1 MPVPIKNSQGGQQ
14 PPFTQTMQTP
24 FGQMNP
30 NQYYQQRDA
39 FIQTANDQMGQYMA
53 NGGVYQGQGAPPPT
67 WGQQPQFNPMQM
79 WGQAGDMVQQGW
91 QNPYAQQPYGQQYG
105 GGGYMGQPPA
115 APPAPPQQTPPP
127 AAPQQQPSPMA
138 TYLQSMGGALN
149 SGMPTPA
156 EGPNLIRDLIGDFNR
171 AAMQPEKR
179 GGSGRGYEAAY
190 QQVLKAAQDSGAFPQ
205 EEMDKL
211 TAEYDYRKKQD
222 EATKRLT
229 AAGMD
234 PSAYHYLMKQER
246 EGRAAFKPLRPEEKL
261 LTGADVTSLP
271 MFGDLQRGDRVTK
284 RDTPSGPEYTI
295 YDWRGVDKA
304 TVGEDG
310 AYRIRRKAGP
320 SKKEPEY
327 QGALSAAE
335 ASDPNAT
342 ADAVWRSGLAQQQ
355 QDLMRK
361 ASMAAVANGSFNNVT
376 GQWTQKDALARVSAA
391 NQAASGQPTDQAD
404 QLQKSR
410 AAHMAAINSQANKQ
424 WLVSMSPA
432 NRRIYS
438 MMQQI

>member
-1 MPVPIKNSQGGQQ
+1 MSMIFPDGSRTVTLGGFGGQKSQAQPQKPSWQKQDGSFDYMGWMNSPGRYSPDAQQAWQQAGSPKSFRPGQAQPIQPQSQGSPYGQQ

-105 GGGYMGQPPA
+105 GGGHLGHFGNAHEWQPPA
-115 APPAPPQQTPPP
+115 APP
-127 AAPQQQPSPMA
+127 QQPSPMA

-342 ADAVWRSGLAQQQ
+342 ADAVCVLAWRS
-355 QDLMRK
+355 
-361 ASMAAVANGSFNNVT
+361 S
-376 GQWTQKDALARVSAA
+376 
-391 NQAASGQPTDQAD
+391 
-404 QLQKSR
+404 SR
-410 AAHMAAINSQANKQ
+410 I
-424 WLVSMSPA
+424 
-432 NRRIYS
+432 
-438 MMQQI
+438 